1 MVILF
6 EDNEESSISQ
16 LLKKIYTYRDDVTL
30 LFASGNMNVE
40 ECISKLGNSERAI
53 VYLDV
58 IPDKLETVE
67 VYNNCMKY
75 INDNNLDNIVL
86 IAIPCIEYYVIKAF
100 FKKEYK
106 EVMCVNKCL
115 NYKSIE
121 RNYRNKLLSIRD
133 FEKYCKSV
141 VANYKDCF
149 KEGGWFYTVDC
160 ICKKGVII
168 DDCVEYK
175 VEDKASKLECM
186 LPIISQEK
194 IVRDDYKREMIQ
206 NLSDYYE
213 VADRF
218 VEYGIIGEVPK
229 LLECKFV

>member
-1 MVILF
+1 
-6 EDNEESSISQ
+6 
-16 LLKKIYTYRDDVTL
+16 
-30 LFASGNMNVE
+30 
-40 ECISKLGNSERAI
+40 
-53 VYLDV
+53 
-58 IPDKLETVE
+58 
-67 VYNNCMKY
+67 
-75 INDNNLDNIVL
+75 
-86 IAIPCIEYYVIKAF
+86 
-100 FKKEYK
+100 
-106 EVMCVNKCL
+106 
-115 NYKSIE
+115 
-121 RNYRNKLLSIRD
+121 
-133 FEKYCKSV
+133 
-141 VANYKDCF
+141 
-149 KEGGWFYTVDC
+149 
-160 ICKKGVII
+160 VII